1 VSVDVACGEPAF
13 LDLTFAG
20 LDALPGAGEERFARD
35 LLRSPGGGATIA
47 VGAARLG
54 LSVALA
60 SPLGRDAD
68 GAALRAA
75 LEAEGIRLNSR
86 TVARTAVTAVMPVAG
101 ERAMASFQP
110 DLALRAADLEEHHPR
125 AAILSLTRIGCAPAG
140 ADLYAIAGDE
150 DARLYGDGLPL
161 GVSAARALVLNA
173 REALALT
180 GASDV
185 AAAARILAADAARV
199 VVTCG
204 RNGAVSV
211 QGGELL
217 EVPGFAVEAVDTTGA
232 GDLFTAA
239 FTWADLGGAPP
250 RDCLAWAC
258 LYAAL
263 SVRVSTAMAGAA
275 SIDVLAEAGAQR
287 GLALPARYSSVQ
299 HEEETPQ

>member
-1 VSVDVACGEPAF
+1 VTVDVACGEPAF

-20 LDALPGAGEERFARD
+20 LEALPGAGEERFAHD

-54 LSVALA
+54 LTVALA

-68 GAALRAA
+68 GATLRAA
-75 LEAEGIRLNSR
+75 LEAEGIRCSSR
-86 TVARTAVTAVMPVAG
+86 TVERTAVTAVMPVAG
-101 ERAMASFQP
+101 ERAMASYQP
-110 DLALRAADLEEHHPR
+110 DLELRAADLEEHDPR
-125 AAILSLTRIGCAPAG
+125 AAILSLTRLGCAPAG

-150 DARLYGDGLPL
+150 DARTYTDGLPL
-161 GVSAARALVLNA
+161 GVSASRALLLNT

-180 GASDV
+180 GASDA
-185 AAAARILAADAARV
+185 AAAARTLSAHAPRV
-199 VVTCG
+199 VVTRG
-204 RNGAVSV
+204 RDGALSV

-217 EVPGFAVEAVDTTGA
+217 EVPGVAVDAVDTTGA

-239 FTWADLGGAPP
+239 FVWADLGGAPP

-258 LYAAL
+258 LHAAL

-275 SIDVLAEAGAQR
+275 SIDALAEAGAQR

-299 HEEETPQ
+299 HEEEASQ